1 MGGKTEERIAPDTPF
16 IIANLLV
23 GRDEFVDK
31 VRWSCV
37 TEREDATL
45 AEEQR
50 EPMEIKKGI
59 TLRNAT
65 TAEVCET
72 AVAEAARRGTFD
84 GLYWWFD
91 TKNPRGAYEQILRQA
106 LQNSTDTGIPISQGF
121 DNGGNGKTHGL
132 SCALAF
138 EAGYRFGTEN
148 PDKDPAPNMPDEQ
161 VQAFVQQCLVSG
173 STLPRTA
180 GVIAG
185 VKRAQARGEDITA
198 LVPDARSAEAR
209 QR

>member
-1 MGGKTEERIAPDTPF
+1 MGGKTEERITPDTPF
-16 IIANLLV
+16 AIASILV
-23 GRDEFVDK
+23 GRDAFVDK

-37 TEREDATL
+37 TEQEDDTL
-45 AEEQR
+45 AKLR
-50 EPMEIKKGI
+50 ISEIEKGL
-59 TLRNAT
+59 TFQQAT

-84 GLYWWFD
+84 GLYWWFNPQ
-91 TKNPRGAYEQILRQA
+91 NPRGAYEQILRQA
-106 LQNSTDTGIPISQGF
+106 LQNSTDTGIPIHESF
-121 DNGGNGKTHGL
+121 KNEGNGKTHGL

-161 VQAFVQQCLVSG
+161 VQALVQQCLVSG

-180 GVIAG
+180 GVVAG
-185 VKRAQARGEDITA
+185 AKRAQARGEDITA